1 MFEKERVSYQKTE
14 RYLKNWRTINN
25 FKSVKE
31 LFSGHDDLIDLLQKC
46 LQIDPNRRINCKN
59 ALQHPFFQVEYQWE
73 RKARQFSFIYNLY
86 SLLRKEHNKLNE
98 IRIQIVKV
106 SNFSLPVEI
115 SLISLQSS
123 LITAQ
128 FALLFVFIRYLLPS
142 NPNRFLLAFCP
153 RTLPQSSPFT
163 IRNFLSFKS
172 FKFIWTKF
180 W

>member
-98 IRIQIVKV
+98 IRIHIVKV

-115 SLISLQSS
+115 SLMSLQSS

-128 FALLFVFIRYLLPS
+128 FALLFVFIGIYFPQILIDFYWLFAQELCPKVLL
-142 NPNRFLLAFCP
+142 L
-153 RTLPQSSPFT
+153 Q
-163 IRNFLSFKS
+163 
-172 FKFIWTKF
+172 
-180 W
+180 